1 MSAKNIE
8 AIYPL
13 SPLQQ
18 GMLFHTLYAP
28 KAAVYFG
35 QFHCTLQ
42 GDINVNAVKWAW
54 QRVVDRHPILR
65 TAFVWESLDE
75 PLQVVGRRVKLPFTE
90 QDWRDMSPVDQQKRL
105 DAFLQEDRAR
115 GFDLA
120 QAPVMR
126 LILIRLADDA
136 YHFIWSRPLMLL
148 DGWSVALLLNE
159 IAAFYDA
166 FCEGKQINL
175 DRCRPYADYISWLQQ
190 QDLSHAESFWRRTLE
205 GFNAPT
211 PLGVD
216 HPAEAAAEHE
226 GEVFGAEQTHFSTAT
241 TEALQALARR
251 ERLTL
256 NVIVQGAWALLL
268 SRYSGRDDV
277 VFGATVSGRP
287 PQLDGVDSMLGLF
300 INSLPVRVRLPAE
313 MTLLPWLQMIQ
324 EQQAEMLLYEHSP
337 LVEVQKWS
345 DVPRGSSL
353 FETVVI
359 FENFPVEQS
368 SRERTDDIKT
378 HRPTLF
384 ERTNYPLT
392 LVIEPAPELMVQ
404 LLYDCRRF
412 DRETIVRMLGHFSA
426 LIEDMLACPEKNL
439 AGFSVTTEA
448 EQEQLLDSFN
458 ADLEVY

>member
-75 PLQVVGRRVKLPFTE
+75 PLQVVGRRVKLPFFE
-90 QDWRDMSPVDQQKRL
+90 QDWRGMSPLDQQKRL
-105 DAFLQEDRAR
+105 DVFLQEDRAS

-159 IAAFYDA
+159 ISAFYDA

-175 DRCRPYADYISWLQQ
+175 SRCHPYADYISWLQQ
-190 QDLSHAESFWRRTLE
+190 QDLSQAESFWRRTLR

-216 HPAEAAAEHE
+216 HPAEAVAEHE
-226 GEVFGAEQTHFSTAT
+226 GEVFRAEQTHFSQST

-256 NVIVQGAWALLL
+256 NVIVQGA
-268 SRYSGRDDV
+268 
-277 VFGATVSGRP
+277 
-287 PQLDGVDSMLGLF
+287 
-300 INSLPVRVRLPAE
+300 
-313 MTLLPWLQMIQ
+313 
-324 EQQAEMLLYEHSP
+324 
-337 LVEVQKWS
+337 
-345 DVPRGSSL
+345 
-353 FETVVI
+353 
-359 FENFPVEQS
+359 
-368 SRERTDDIKT
+368 
-378 HRPTLF
+378 
-384 ERTNYPLT
+384 
-392 LVIEPAPELMVQ
+392 
-404 LLYDCRRF
+404 
-412 DRETIVRMLGHFSA
+412 
-426 LIEDMLACPEKNL
+426 
-439 AGFSVTTEA
+439 
-448 EQEQLLDSFN
+448 
-458 ADLEVY
+458 